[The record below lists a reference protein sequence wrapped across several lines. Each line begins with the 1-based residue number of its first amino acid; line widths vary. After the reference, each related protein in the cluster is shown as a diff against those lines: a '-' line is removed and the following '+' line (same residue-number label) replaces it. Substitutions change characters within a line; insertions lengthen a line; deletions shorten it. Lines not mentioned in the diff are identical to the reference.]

1 MIFDKIAGK
10 LGLGKKKEGPEEMEL
25 EPRSEP
31 GHHISVRVETLNG
44 INDVERIARLVKDG
58 SILFL
63 RLKDLQRRDV
73 GEFQNTL
80 QKMKRVCIQFNWD
93 MTVVE
98 DGYLVVTPQF
108 AQVEKESANG
118 YYPGKSFFDGIE
130 YES

>member
-1 MIFDKIAGK
+1 MVFDKIASK
-10 LGLGKKKEGPEEMEL
+10 LGFGKKDEGPEEMEL
-25 EPRSEP
+25 EPRVEP
-31 GHHISVRVETLNG
+31 GHHITIRIENLNG

-63 RLKDLQRRDV
+63 RLKELQRRDV

-98 DGYLVVTPQF
+98 DGYLIVTPQF
-108 AQVEKESANG
+108 AQVEKPSE
-118 YYPGKSFFDGIE
+118 
-130 YES
+130 